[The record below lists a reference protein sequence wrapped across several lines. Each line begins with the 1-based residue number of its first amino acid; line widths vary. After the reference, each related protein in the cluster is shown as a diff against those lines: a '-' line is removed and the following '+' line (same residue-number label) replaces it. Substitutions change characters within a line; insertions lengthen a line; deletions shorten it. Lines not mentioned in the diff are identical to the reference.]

1 MTSGAV
7 TSLVSNGANKV
18 GSIKRTGVNE
28 NLTYK
33 GVQVPADVQQSARIR
48 QMVVNANKGTN
59 LSILITNNHDT
70 DTQNFL
76 ILDPCGIAAAA
87 GASAN
92 GADIVITSS
101 FAGLNTAAGYTC
113 LKEMLKGS
121 HMGVLGTTFEFSSE
135 GMINSSAIKIYNG
148 TIEDYNSKTLQ
159 NYLQLARDNYAN
171 DQKILNLS
179 TELYL
184 NNFFAIAGKLPAGGS
199 LNLLFSVP
207 VVSNW

>member
-7 TSLVSNGANKV
+7 TSLVSNGANRV
-18 GSIKRTGVNE
+18 GSIKNTGVKE
-28 NLTYK
+28 GLTYK

-199 LNLLFSVP
+199 LNLLFNVP